1 MSCIK
6 SNNIELYNNE
16 LMNQIKDYQIKGLS
30 YQVVLYLLLNS
41 YNALLCDK
49 SYNSKLKRIF
59 RTKRNIL
66 MKMNEEALKSS
77 L

>member
-1 MSCIK
+1 MI
-6 SNNIELYNNE
+6 
-16 LMNQIKDYQIKGLS
+16 QIKDYQLKGLS
-30 YQVVLYLLLNS
+30 YQVILYLLINS

-59 RTKRNIL
+59 KTKRDIL
-66 MKMNEEALKSS
+66 KRMNEEALKSS